1 MHYKVIALKNETY
14 TIVPVRIPI
23 GVGKRRSGLSVDLQ
37 IARSIRVKPAQHVQ
51 QRGLATPRRAEYAYK
66 LAFSE
71 RNGDTVKRIYVDTA
85 FCAIYLCY

>member
-23 GVGKRRSGLSVDLQ
+23 GVGKRRGGLSVDKQ
-37 IARSIRVKPAQHVQ
+37 IARSVRVKPAEYVQ
-51 QRGLATPRRAEYAYK
+51 KRGLATPRRTEYAYK
-66 LAFSE
+66 LALSK
-71 RNGDTVKRIYVDTA
+71 RYGNTVKRIYVDTA